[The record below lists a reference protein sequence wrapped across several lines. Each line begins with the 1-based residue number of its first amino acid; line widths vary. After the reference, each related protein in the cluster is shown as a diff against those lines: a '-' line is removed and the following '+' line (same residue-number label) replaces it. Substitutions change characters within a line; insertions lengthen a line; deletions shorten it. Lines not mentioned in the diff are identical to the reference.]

1 MSTNEKEPRSVMSR
15 GKGDG
20 QVVNGARMIK
30 YRRFLSPHRG
40 TWPVNPDDDA
50 NSDPDPPPP
59 SKRQKTKRERVARG
73 GEKALKPETVA
84 RRQTGHLPMGLP
96 SATRVA
102 ATIAAAAGASSCAST
117 C

>member
-1 MSTNEKEPRSVMSR
+1 MSR

-59 SKRQKTKRERVARG
+59 SKRQKTKRERVVRGRKSAEAR
-73 GEKALKPETVA
+73 TCC
-84 RRQTGHLPMGLP
+84 
-96 SATRVA
+96 SATDW
-102 ATIAAAAGASSCAST
+102 TPSYGASLGDKGRCHHCCRCWGIIMRFDVLGFT
-117 C
+117 KNGR